1 MGASPLTQER
11 PVATTGATRAST
23 ASRAWLFVVALLLV
37 ALYGPTLAFLWDR
50 WTMSVWHN
58 AHGLLIPP
66 VVAWAVWQEFKARP
80 DLPWGACAWGFVFLV
95 PALLLHIIDT
105 GLNTQLL
112 SAASI
117 VLAVPGLS
125 LLFVGAERTKAI
137 AFPLA
142 FLAFMLPIPLAFT
155 ERLHLVL
162 RHIAAEASAWLL
174 PWFGVPVFK
183 EGTTLHIANATLQ
196 VADACSGFSTLYAA
210 TAVAV
215 LTAWTT
221 ASAVRRALV
230 LVLAAPIAIAA
241 NIFRVVLLTLLVY
254 WQGTDVLATSLH
266 TLTGLL
272 TFALSLP
279 VVFWMGQVPKA
290 TPVEAER
297 G

>member
-1 MGASPLTQER
+1 MQER
-11 PVATTGATRAST
+11 RPVSVTSGATRF
-23 ASRAWLFVVALLLV
+23 SRPWLVLVGLLLV
-37 ALYGPTLAFLWDR
+37 AVYAPTLAFLWER
-50 WTMSVWHN
+50 WTKSVWHN

-66 VVAWAVWQEFKARP
+66 VVAWAIWQEFKARRG
-80 DLPWGACAWGFVFLV
+80 LPWGASAWGFVFLL
-95 PALLLHIIDT
+95 PALLLHVVDT

-117 VLAVPGLS
+117 VFVVPGLS
-125 LLFVGAERTKAI
+125 LLFVGTERTKAI

-162 RHIAAEASAWLL
+162 RHVAAEASAWLL
-174 PWFGVPVFK
+174 PWVGVPVFK

-210 TAVAV
+210 IAVAV
-215 LTAWTT
+215 LTAWTCPSPT
-221 ASAVRRALV
+221 RRFLV
-230 LVLAAPIAIAA
+230 VLLAAPIAIAA
-241 NIFRVVLLTLLVY
+241 NIVRVVLLTLLVY

-266 TLTGLL
+266 TLTGLM

-279 VVFWMGQVPKA
+279 VIFWLGHASKDTSGA
-290 TPVEAER
+290 TGSER
-297 G
+297 S